1 MLIYKSHQC
10 ADVLLS
16 VAHSIG
22 YIIQIYQL
30 SEIGR
35 PYPIVTPTA
44 IQDENENVSMK
55 EGGYETKNIPFLHVP
70 SLSKTKQP
78 KEIRELSGIKANSI
92 VEKILATRINH

>member
-22 YIIQIYQL
+22 YTIQLYQL

-35 PYPIVTPTA
+35 PYPTVTPTA
-44 IQDENENVSMK
+44 VQDENENVSMK
-55 EGGYETKNIPFLHVP
+55 EGGYETKSITFFDV
-70 SLSKTKQP
+70 SRVSKTKQP
-78 KEIRELSGIKANSI
+78 MEMRELSGIKANSI
-92 VEKILATRINH
+92 VEEILAAKVTR